1 MEGVAPAGP
10 VQHAAAPRMGRQL
23 CEVVVSST
31 SPLLGESIRDA
42 NFRSRY
48 NASVLAVH
56 RSGERLEQ
64 KIGKIV
70 LKAGDTL
77 LIDADDDFVRRWRHS
92 PDFILV
98 SGVEDSAPVVHDRA
112 GLALLI
118 FFFVIAG
125 MSVSSFGPMLGSVTR
140 ATGLSL
146 AGLNPALFA
155 LAGAVLMV
163 LCGCV
168 RATDGHRSIQLSVIL
183 LVGAALGI
191 GEALETSGAAAWLA
205 KGMLSATQGAS
216 PVVVM
221 GVIYLLTMV
230 LSEFL
235 SNNATAAMM
244 GSLAIAAASQLKV
257 DPRPFLIAV
266 AIASSCAFA
275 TPIGYQTNLMVLNPG
290 GYRFSDYL
298 KVGLP
303 LNILCMI
310 IAVILVPLFWSFG
323 GP

>member
-1 MEGVAPAGP
+1 
-10 VQHAAAPRMGRQL
+10 
-23 CEVVVSST
+23 
-31 SPLLGESIRDA
+31 LGESIRDA

-56 RSGERLEQ
+56 RSGEKLEQ

-70 LKAGDTL
+70 LRAGDTL
-77 LIDADDDFVRRWRHS
+77 LVDSDEDFVRRWRHS

-112 GLALLI
+112 WIALVI
-118 FFFVIAG
+118 FFGVILG
-125 MSVSSFGPMLGSVTR
+125 MSLSSFGSLLASVTR
-140 ATGLSL
+140 VTGIPL
-146 AGLNPALFA
+146 AGLNPTLFA
-155 LAGAVLMV
+155 LLGAVLMV

-168 RATDGHRSIQLSVIL
+168 RSSDGHRSIQLSVIL

-191 GEALETSGAAAWLA
+191 GEALESSGAADWLA
-205 KGMLSATQGAS
+205 KSLLSATQDAS

-221 GVIYLLTMV
+221 TVIYILTVV

-244 GSLAIAAASQLKV
+244 GSLAIAAASELKV
-257 DPRPFLIAV
+257 EPRPFLIAV

-290 GYRFSDYL
+290 GYRFVDYL

-303 LNILCMI
+303 LNVLCMI
-310 IAVILVPLFWSFG
+310 IAVILIPFFWSFS
-323 GP
+323 PVLP